1 MSKYS
6 TFWICKML
14 KEVKD
19 QLYNA
24 QLISIYI
31 RKYIPLRRLA
41 FVAQEGNYT
50 TGSPEKKYTFLKFS
64 FCNNLNA
71 WALCWTHGRVEYI
84 ILVSG
89 NSRYGQRRCLEA
101 WHINTNHRHVVNRDD
116 GSYLPQ
122 EYLYL
127 VGKWRH
133 LSRKYRPRCDFRWRR
148 RSPHNEM

>member
-1 MSKYS
+1 
-6 TFWICKML
+6 ML

-71 WALCWTHGRVEYI
+71 
-84 ILVSG
+84 
-89 NSRYGQRRCLEA
+89 
-101 WHINTNHRHVVNRDD
+101 
-116 GSYLPQ
+116 
-122 EYLYL
+122 
-127 VGKWRH
+127 
-133 LSRKYRPRCDFRWRR
+133 
-148 RSPHNEM
+148 